1 MGTSNLQTTPEE
13 AITTMHMDPN
23 FSVLHGAKAQVDRR
37 LQILYPLV
45 SMCTRLPQGLQGRTP
60 LLIRTRT
67 FDALTFSFRKEVD
80 AFNVFETVR
89 ELTVAGVHF
98 LPFLKSLLSGR
109 LADIP
114 RSFLPSLCDTTL
126 RIRL

>member
-1 MGTSNLQTTPEE
+1 
-13 AITTMHMDPN
+13 
-23 FSVLHGAKAQVDRR
+23 
-37 LQILYPLV
+37 
-45 SMCTRLPQGLQGRTP
+45 MCTRLPQGLQGLTP

-67 FDALTFSFRKEVD
+67 FETLTFSFRKEVD
-80 AFNVFETVR
+80 AFNVYETVR

-98 LPFLKSLLSGR
+98 LPFPIYLVDRR
-109 LADIP
+109 LTYIP

>member
-1 MGTSNLQTTPEE
+1 
-13 AITTMHMDPN
+13 MHTDPN
-23 FSVLHGAKAQVDRR
+23 VPVLHGVKAQVNRS
-37 LQILYPLV
+37 LQVLYPLV
-45 SMCTRLPQGLQGRTP
+45 NLCTRLPQGLQGRTP

-67 FDALTFSFRKEVD
+67 FEALTFSFRKEVD

-98 LPFLKSLLSGR
+98 LPFFRSLLSER
-109 LADIP
+109 LVYIP
-114 RSFLPSLCDTTL
+114 RSFLPSLCDTTP